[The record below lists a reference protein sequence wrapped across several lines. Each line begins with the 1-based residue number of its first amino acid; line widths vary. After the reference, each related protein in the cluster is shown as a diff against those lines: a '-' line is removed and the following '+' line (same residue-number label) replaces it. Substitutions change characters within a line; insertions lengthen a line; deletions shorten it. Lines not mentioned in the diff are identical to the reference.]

1 MSLFLGLGA
10 SASSTA
16 GVGVSSSTIGS
27 SSSVA
32 MGGVVLDR
40 GRDRDRFARSTA
52 MAMPNL
58 PRRPIGRVRRA
69 TMDDI
74 DTSRFPPLPIQLPLV
89 GGGERGEPARR
100 SSEGDGAGHERRGD
114 LDRYLNKRSNADPT
128 GVASLYRNGNG
139 SGGSL
144 FNHGHQSQSER
155 NSIDPEY
162 EKASEFLSS
171 WIENCSVSSRSHGNQ
186 RLGSGG
192 GGIVSQ
198 RSHSFHDG
206 TKSVTGSRKY
216 RSQYRRATIMTDDEL
231 GGSSWRGESLLRNN
245 VDINTT
251 STSRSTAAA
260 METKTTSNEDING
273 DEDGVKRESPSCVS
287 DIPPLQQEKV
297 HQDRDATMMSPRP
310 FSDAIKR
317 LLHQHYQP
325 MNSHPNNAATSS
337 DDRSHTTTTSRR
349 SRSLRRSS
357 FHSSVFKSPASTSKQ
372 VYTNNDGRRMQRCKS
387 EPRVS
392 FYNSDDPPTPYPHGD
407 PYLYSSN
414 SNINSSD
421 LQDQATTVPST
432 PTIQVISLPW
442 TDHRGIQAEYTGE
455 VNSLI
460 QPHGVGELTYTNGS
474 VIKAVW
480 CNGMVKVD
488 GNTRSR
494 SCPRSAGRGS
504 SRSSECSLSGASLRQ
519 CTMFRRQSSNG
530 TAATATAKSVLSTS
544 DDESISSTAH
554 PYFDLGDV
562 ATPNSM
568 IIPSSSS
575 SPSKQET
582 LLQIS
587 SLKTHSFVFIRR
599 SNSQWTYAI
608 LADRPVP
615 QDGNE
620 RGEEASM
627 RFVVDKK
634 GSTKV
639 LKKRHWVKY
648 IRLVNTG
655 DDDAVNEG
663 TSAATTAN
671 GGSSNKGT
679 FNTEAEATSKLV
691 SSSSFSCSS
700 EQSFS
705 STAAVCRNEDRR
717 HNEDNDNSIYRYASL
732 SPKACSDFKEARSF
746 DLELLHRL
754 ALGDVDANEKKKSRV
769 LHRRRSMDS
778 GRSYASYYS
787 MTTERH
793 DGGN

>member
-1 MSLFLGLGA
+1 M
-10 SASSTA
+10 
-16 GVGVSSSTIGS
+16 
-27 SSSVA
+27 
-32 MGGVVLDR
+32 
-40 GRDRDRFARSTA
+40 
-52 MAMPNL
+52 
-58 PRRPIGRVRRA
+58 
-69 TMDDI
+69 
-74 DTSRFPPLPIQLPLV
+74 
-89 GGGERGEPARR
+89 
-100 SSEGDGAGHERRGD
+100 
-114 LDRYLNKRSNADPT
+114 
-128 GVASLYRNGNG
+128 
-139 SGGSL
+139 
-144 FNHGHQSQSER
+144 
-155 NSIDPEY
+155 
-162 EKASEFLSS
+162 
-171 WIENCSVSSRSHGNQ
+171 
-186 RLGSGG
+186 
-192 GGIVSQ
+192 
-198 RSHSFHDG
+198 
-206 TKSVTGSRKY
+206 
-216 RSQYRRATIMTDDEL
+216 
-231 GGSSWRGESLLRNN
+231 
-245 VDINTT
+245 
-251 STSRSTAAA
+251 
-260 METKTTSNEDING
+260 
-273 DEDGVKRESPSCVS
+273 
-287 DIPPLQQEKV
+287 
-297 HQDRDATMMSPRP
+297 
-310 FSDAIKR
+310 
-317 LLHQHYQP
+317 
-325 MNSHPNNAATSS
+325 
-337 DDRSHTTTTSRR
+337 
-349 SRSLRRSS
+349 
-357 FHSSVFKSPASTSKQ
+357 
-372 VYTNNDGRRMQRCKS
+372 
-387 EPRVS
+387 
-392 FYNSDDPPTPYPHGD
+392 
-407 PYLYSSN
+407 
-414 SNINSSD
+414 
-421 LQDQATTVPST
+421 
-432 PTIQVISLPW
+432 
-442 TDHRGIQAEYTGE
+442 
-455 VNSLI
+455 
-460 QPHGVGELTYTNGS
+460 GELTYTNGS

-544 DDESISSTAH
+544 NDESISSTAH

-575 SPSKQET
+575 SPSKHET

-587 SLKTHSFVFIRR
+587 SLKTYSFVFIRR

-717 HNEDNDNSIYRYASL
+717 HNEDNDSSIYRYASL